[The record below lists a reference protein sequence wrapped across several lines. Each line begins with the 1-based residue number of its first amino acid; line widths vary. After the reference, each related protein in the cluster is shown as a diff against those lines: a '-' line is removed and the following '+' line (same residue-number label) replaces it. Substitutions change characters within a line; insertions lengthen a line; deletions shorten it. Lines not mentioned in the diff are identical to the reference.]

1 MKNVILGVV
10 LIISA
15 CPLIFSQENQKQN
28 KHFERVTAYPDG
40 KQTSLGGTI
49 IGPITTP
56 NGVKTERYLFAKS
69 YDEVW
74 DATKQATQEFSK
86 IGKRPLK
93 TDEEMRRI
101 SNSNIEKAR
110 NEKDTLLQTSWID
123 EVMTE
128 VTYIDKT
135 HTRVTVSRKVLEIKT
150 DSNGK
155 RYWATVMSNGKIE
168 RWILTQIEDEINNG
182 SYGRERQSED
192 SEVNT
197 LRKIIKRETPKTWKV
212 DSNFFTFDLQRC
224 RLSGTTVICEFI
236 ITNNDR
242 DRKLQIRAG
251 DSSKIYDENN
261 NEASGNK
268 AEIANSGKLWEPG
281 AFLINGISTRARI
294 YYENVSSNARTI
306 ARMDVRLCPEGSDC
320 FYIQF
325 RNIPLRD

>member
-1 MKNVILGVV
+1 MKNVILSVV
-10 LIISA
+10 LIISV
-15 CPLIFSQENQKQN
+15 CPLVFSQKNQKQE
-28 KHFERVTAYPDG
+28 KHFTVERAYPDG
-40 KQTSLGGTI
+40 KQTSFAGTI
-49 IGPITTP
+49 GDIWSNQ
-56 NGVKTERYLFAKS
+56 NGIRSEKHLFPKS

-74 DATKQATQEFSK
+74 EAAKQAAQKFSR

-93 TDEEMRRI
+93 IDEEMRRI
-101 SNSNIEKAR
+101 SNSNIERAR
-110 NEKDTLLQTSWID
+110 NEKDTLIQTSWID
-123 EVMTE
+123 EITTE
-128 VTYIDKT
+128 VTYIDQAQTK
-135 HTRVTVSRKVLEIKT
+135 VIVSRKVLEIQT
-150 DSNGK
+150 DRYGK
-155 RYWATVMSNGKIE
+155 KAWGNVASNGKIE

-182 SYGRERQSED
+182 SRGTERQSED

-281 AFLINGISTRARI
+281 AFLINGISTKARI

-306 ARMDVRLCPEGSDC
+306 ARMDIRLCPEGSEC
-320 FYIQF
+320 FYLQF